1 MTYHEVDLT
10 EVEALMAVAAG
21 GFMRAESAYFK
32 RKPMHGMAPDADMLA
47 YHILGAAGELAV
59 AKFLGRY
66 WGGDVRNF
74 KKADLGQSVQVRTR
88 SKHEYD
94 LIVRHD
100 DNPDDA
106 YVLVTATTHTRL
118 RIHGWIY
125 GSEARKDEWLKTYG
139 DRPAAWFVP
148 QSALRPLKRKE

>member
-1 MTYHEVDLT
+1 MHHDVDLT
-10 EVEALMAVAAG
+10 EVEALMAVAVG
-21 GFMRAESAYFK
+21 GFRRAESVYFK
-32 RKPMHGMAPDADMLA
+32 RKLTHGVAPDADILA

-59 AKFLGRY
+59 ARVLGRY
-66 WGGDVRNF
+66 WGGDIGSF

-106 YVLVTATTHTRL
+106 YVLVTGTHTRL
-118 RIHGWIY
+118 RVHGWIY
-125 GSEARKDEWLKTYG
+125 GSEARKDEWVQTHAG
-139 DRPAAWFVP
+139 RPPAWFVP
-148 QSALRPLKRKE
+148 KSALRPLKKKE